1 MDVSVIIPTRGRP
14 RKAAACVGA
23 LALQTFPADRF
34 EVLVGLDGP
43 DPETEQAVRDA
54 WPTGSDG
61 SNGSRRPRLAVITC
75 PGPRGP
81 NSVRNRLMK
90 ECSGRTLIALNDDV
104 RPDVNLVAVHDAEQR
119 RAMECGRPAVIV
131 GRCPWVRPDGD
142 RLFDRLVRETSM
154 VFFYDRMDTADP
166 DHDWGFRHAWSLNL
180 SMPAASVT
188 DVGGW
193 ADVRDEY
200 GHDDIEL
207 AWRLK
212 THSDLPV
219 LYRPSAVAVHDH
231 RISPRE
237 YLRREY
243 RLGRS
248 AWLYAQRNPGF
259 ARDLFGRDITSAQ
272 EVAYCREYVRRER
285 GSSLRLLA
293 SFERLAGLNAD
304 VVDGPHA
311 ATLLGAIYEQHLPL
325 KRWMWRKGLLAAG
338 LNRRCRVRTGCAPSS
353 PAAHRRRGD
362 SRSPAD

>member
-14 RKAAACVGA
+14 RKAAQCVRA
-23 LALQTFPADRF
+23 LAKQTFPADRF

-43 DPETEQAVRDA
+43 DPETDQAVRDA
-54 WPTGSDG
+54 WPRGSTGSW
-61 SNGSRRPRLAVITC
+61 RPRLDVITC
-75 PGPRGP
+75 PGPTGP
-81 NSVRNRLMK
+81 NPVRNRLME
-90 ECSGRTLIALNDDV
+90 ECRGRTLIALNDDV
-104 RPDVNLVAVHDAEQR
+104 RPDADLVAVHHEQQQ
-119 RAMECGRPAVIV
+119 RAAASGRPAVIV

-180 SMPAASVT
+180 SMPAASVM

-237 YLRREY
+237 YLHREY

-259 ARDLFGRDITSAQ
+259 AGDLFGRDINAP
-272 EVAYCREYVRRER
+272 EELAYCREFVHRER
-285 GSSLRLLA
+285 GSAGRLLA
-293 SFERLAGLNAD
+293 SFDQLAGLDAD
-304 VVDGPHA
+304 VVDGPHTA
-311 ATLLGAIYEQHLPL
+311 VLLGLAYEQHLPL
-325 KRWMWRKGLLAAG
+325 KRWMWRSGLLAAADG
-338 LNRRCRVRTGCAPSS
+338 LAPTEIDW
-353 PAAHRRRGD
+353 P
-362 SRSPAD
+362 